1 MSLSLP
7 PILHSASLV
16 LLLVLL
22 AAPAEAR
29 SPIRHQA
36 MGEVELICGG
46 SRCDEVAAHGQRWVV
61 GTFGQRYEIAL
72 INRSD
77 LWIEAVVTVDGR
89 SILDGLRSTSRS
101 RGYLIPPRDRVV
113 VDGWRVSRESVAAF
127 RFTSVGDSYAA
138 RVGDASD
145 VGAIRVDFYP
155 ERRTTTWTPRP
166 TPWEGR
172 APGAPIDD
180 HAEDSADR
188 PRAGEGKAARSSP
201 LWDGDGETRQGLG
214 TQFGEERH
222 QPVSE
227 RDFER
232 AGTHPSQSI
241 VLRYDDRSGLIN
253 RGVIGGR
260 RDGRWVQPPPY
271 WVPFE

>member
-7 PILHSASLV
+7 TILHPTSLV
-16 LLLVLL
+16 LLLTLL
-22 AAPAEAR
+22 SAPAEAR

-36 MGEVELICGG
+36 LGEIELVCGG
-46 SRCDEVAAHGQRWVV
+46 VRCDEVSRHGQRWVV

-72 INRSD
+72 VNRSD
-77 LWIEAVVTVDGR
+77 LWLEAVVTVDGR
-89 SILDGLRSTSRS
+89 SILDGQRSTSKS

-138 RVGDASD
+138 RVGAASD
-145 VGAIRVDFYP
+145 VGLIRVDFYP
-155 ERRTTTWTPRP
+155 ERGRTTWTPRP

-180 HAEDSADR
+180 YAEESADR
-188 PRAGEGKAARSSP
+188 PRAAEGKDARSSP
-201 LWDGDGETRQGLG
+201 LWDGDTRQGLG

-232 AGTHPSQSI
+232 ASSSPSHSI
-241 VLRYDDRSGLIN
+241 VLRYDDRSGLVN
-253 RGVIGGR
+253 RGVLPGR
-260 RDGRWVQPPPY
+260 DDRRWVQPPPR
-271 WVPFE
+271 WVPYDE